1 MKHTP
6 MTRWERLLWK
16 LNIAS
21 RRQVA
26 DDLDT
31 IREEIEEEK
40 RRINTLHNVLLSV
53 PLAPKFSVQL
63 TDDPA
68 FHEAMSQLP
77 IFPYGNDSS
86 RPK

>member
-1 MKHTP
+1 

-16 LNIAS
+16 LNVAS
-21 RRQVA
+21 RRQVGE
-26 DDLDT
+26 DLDT

-40 RRINTLHNVLLSV
+40 QRINTLHNVLLSV
-53 PLAPKFSVQL
+53 PLAPEFSQQL

-68 FHEAMSQLP
+68 FQEAMNQLP